1 LKAHYDIIYKNIVKR
16 SENTQMDLN
25 SFFDALEEVAN
36 RLFRKKDP
44 YENLKLIIQKIGDQ
58 V

>member
-1 LKAHYDIIYKNIVKR
+1 
-16 SENTQMDLN
+16 MDLN